1 MSLLVVSASDVAEVT
16 RDLTATALC
25 DMLGSTMHTVSKF
38 TVEQGI
44 VASVQNPQR
53 ITTES
58 SLHKTLYMPSRLTNP
73 IQGPATSIKV
83 VASPKPECSAPGLP
97 ATTLLMD
104 EETGRVQAIV
114 NAAELTGLRTAAASA
129 LATTILADPAAEK
142 LVIFGSGTQAFYHAR
157 LILELFPSI
166 KTVRFIVRQKTSRTN
181 DLLSRILSRFPQ
193 LDLDAIRQEDA
204 SDAVKLADIIC
215 TCVPSTAPLFSEDDL
230 KARVHI
236 NAIGS
241 YTPTMFEFPP
251 TLISASSSGDD
262 GTSSRIP
269 TILVDSRAACLHEA
283 GELIAAGIELE
294 DLIEIGELCDERGQ
308 LKADTETAAKVDR
321 LRRGSRKQTLFKC
334 VGVGSMDVAV
344 TRLVV
349 EAARKRGLGTLVD
362 F

>member
-1 MSLLVVSASDVAEVT
+1 
-16 RDLTATALC
+16 
-25 DMLGSTMHTVSKF
+25 
-38 TVEQGI
+38 
-44 VASVQNPQR
+44 
-53 ITTES
+53 
-58 SLHKTLYMPSRLTNP
+58 MPYVKRMRLTQSSSP
-73 IQGPATSIKV
+73 TS
-83 VASPKPECSAPGLP
+83 SA
-97 ATTLLMD
+97 
-104 EETGRVQAIV
+104 R
-114 NAAELTGLRTAAASA
+114 EL
-129 LATTILADPAAEK
+129 IPP
-142 LVIFGSGTQAFYHAR
+142 FGIRWLS
-157 LILELFPSI
+157 
-166 KTVRFIVRQKTSRTN
+166 TSRPLTPRSVC
-181 DLLSRILSRFPQ
+181 LSTS
-193 LDLDAIRQEDA
+193 
-204 SDAVKLADIIC
+204 
-215 TCVPSTAPLFSEDDL
+215 CVPSTAPLFSEDDL

-283 GELIAAGIELE
+283 GELIAAGIGPE

-349 EAARKRGLGTLVD
+349 EAARKRGLGTSVD